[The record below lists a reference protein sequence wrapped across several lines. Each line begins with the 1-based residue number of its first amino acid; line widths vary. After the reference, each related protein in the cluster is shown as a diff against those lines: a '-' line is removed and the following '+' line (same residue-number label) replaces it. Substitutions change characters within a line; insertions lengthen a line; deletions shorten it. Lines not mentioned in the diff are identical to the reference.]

1 MSNDLHTSFS
11 ALTAEEF
18 DVYATDLLEAYPNA
32 LERQRLLAYMLQ
44 TLAQD
49 RSSND
54 NDSLALRLRRQRR
67 RAQQGLLEKLALVHS
82 HDYNRASA
90 LFTEQVHT
98 DAQIIAL
105 LTNND
110 AEVFVRDRT
119 LTGDVLLSGNNIKY
133 AGLGYT
139 GSAVNGD
146 LACTCVHTGRL
157 IVSGTDVTIEGV
169 HFKFAA
175 EWTDDADEFPMIS
188 FTGGTNVALT
198 LKNCIFECTGA
209 HADSRFLHGEH
220 SGGGTQRIEGC
231 LIKGFRSWMLLDATS
246 ASGTP
251 TVKLDSFTM
260 HACKIENC
268 MGSAAARGMS
278 SDPNDTVSY
287 TDNLVAFGAN
297 GQHASFW
304 DCFEANNTKTVIC
317 TGNTVTG
324 AVKTDNRGFM
334 QAWSRSAIPWTI
346 TYKKN
351 TIANFA
357 ACFRCACS
365 ATFYAPNGHDSD
377 FLLKSTPAETTSVDL
392 GGSYVYPYNDATKT
406 YAPENGTTLFPEPS
420 GEFSGLSN
428 FAHA

>member
-11 ALTAEEF
+11 ALTEQEF

-49 RSSND
+49 RNSND

-67 RAQQGLLEKLALVHS
+67 RAQQGVLEKLALVHS

-119 LTGDVLLSGNNIKY
+119 LAGDVLLSGNNIKY

-175 EWTDDADEFPMIS
+175 PA
-188 FTGGTNVALT
+188 G
-198 LKNCIFECTGA
+198 
-209 HADSRFLHGEH
+209 HGR
-220 SGGGTQRIEGC
+220 GGGMAAPQPLARKLTQE
-231 LIKGFRSWMLLDATS
+231 LA
-246 ASGTP
+246 
-251 TVKLDSFTM
+251 
-260 HACKIENC
+260 
-268 MGSAAARGMS
+268 
-278 SDPNDTVSY
+278 DP
-287 TDNLVAFGAN
+287 L
-297 GQHASFW
+297 
-304 DCFEANNTKTVIC
+304 
-317 TGNTVTG
+317 
-324 AVKTDNRGFM
+324 
-334 QAWSRSAIPWTI
+334 
-346 TYKKN
+346 
-351 TIANFA
+351 
-357 ACFRCACS
+357 
-365 ATFYAPNGHDSD
+365 
-377 FLLKSTPAETTSVDL
+377 
-392 GGSYVYPYNDATKT
+392 
-406 YAPENGTTLFPEPS
+406 
-420 GEFSGLSN
+420 
-428 FAHA
+428 